1 MENKTIDNNKTIRV
15 MELTILENRHYS
27 EGRKIRLVKPSIG
40 MRGVFQLDSSC
51 WYETRVYGNH
61 INKLVG
67 FSLDL
72 FNRSSVRL
80 GWRPSSEEGM
90 FEILIYIHYRGKWIR
105 SSREHDDIIKVVGTV
120 SKVKEIDYKAMYQ
133 RDSVLLHAL
142 MDSIVVLRTMINAR
156 ENVVVEIPKPKS
168 IPRLSVSSSNEFN
181 EFLMTR
187 YKDSIQ

>member
-1 MENKTIDNNKTIRV
+1 MREYKKWVYIGISLLLLIVTVLWGKYQQKKTD
-15 MELTILENRHYS
+15 LYY
-27 EGRKIRLVKPSIG
+27 KP
-40 MRGVFQLDSSC
+40 
-51 WYETRVYGNH
+51 
-61 INKLVG
+61 
-67 FSLDL
+67 
-72 FNRSSVRL
+72 
-80 GWRPSSEEGM
+80 
-90 FEILIYIHYRGKWIR
+90 
-105 SSREHDDIIKVVGTV
+105 VVATV